1 MNGTQKKISD
11 AMAMKDKGR
20 RDLYSRKLNVRGEKL
35 NEVLKDSQKFRES
48 GVTNDDIIIK
58 AMKLDGFG
66 DGRVSKEKIILA
78 GLAEQVNGE
87 RKALEYIKKGLKEK
101 GLSDN
106 DIKKYADGISDIYDW
121 NA

>member
-1 MNGTQKKISD
+1 MVEF
-11 AMAMKDKGR
+11 
-20 RDLYSRKLNVRGEKL
+20 L
-35 NEVLKDSQKFRES
+35 
-48 GVTNDDIIIK
+48 
-58 AMKLDGFG
+58 
-66 DGRVSKEKIILA
+66 KEKIILA